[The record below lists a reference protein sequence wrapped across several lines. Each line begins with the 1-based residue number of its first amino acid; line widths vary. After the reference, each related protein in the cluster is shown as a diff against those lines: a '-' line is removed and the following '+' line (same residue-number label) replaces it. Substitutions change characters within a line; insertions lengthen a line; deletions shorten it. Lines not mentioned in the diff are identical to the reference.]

1 MLSHHQLDKS
11 SPTPPLYPD
20 VNFALQA
27 AEVGT
32 WDLDIMHKQ
41 VRWDE
46 HCKIQYGF
54 DKDDIVPYEQVL
66 SYMHPDD
73 RSRVDAAVQWGLNP
87 QSQGRYDIEFRTLGA
102 SDGRLRWLHCR
113 GQAFFNEQGEA
124 YRFSG
129 IAQEVTRLVQAHQQL
144 DSSQARF
151 ADLVMATPV
160 ATAVFIG
167 RDMTIQQANA
177 PMLAIWGKE
186 SSVIGKTLHQ
196 AMPELDGQPFLAQLQ
211 HVFDTGEPF
220 RHDEGMADVIENGQ
234 RKRVWFNHAYNPFYE
249 ATGQI
254 YGVINVA
261 IDVTAQVLARQKI
274 EESEAHLLRDT
285 VPAMIF
291 YLDAQQR
298 YQSYNKVFRQWFGV
312 GDEVMGKSAREFIG
326 EPAYQEMEPYL
337 AKAYTGQQTQYE
349 LHAPTRMNAD
359 RWLSIVYTPH
369 PDPQGQ
375 VLGVIVHAT
384 DITPSKRMELSLS
397 ASETRYR
404 TLSADLEQQVQSRT
418 DELATAN
425 QELAASNQ
433 ELATSNHE
441 YAVLNTHLE
450 EANTDLIRSNQNLEQ
465 FAYIASHDLQEP
477 LRKIQQFGDLL
488 QTRLA
493 DSAGG
498 EELAYLGRM
507 QVATRRMSL
516 LIKDLLAF
524 SRIATSQVVAHSVSL
539 GEVVQLALDSL
550 SVVIEESRAQIIVAE
565 LPTVR
570 GDELQLSQLFQNL
583 LSNALKFRRT
593 AKEGTLVA
601 PQVQV
606 QARLILHGELPAL
619 VKPPRYATLYHLI
632 EVTDN
637 GIGFDE
643 KYLDRIFQVFQR
655 LHGKNEFAGTGVGLA
670 IVQKVVTNHGGA
682 ITATSQSNQG
692 ATFCVYLPA

>member
-46 HCKIQYGF
+46 RCKIQYGF

-211 HVFDTGEPF
+211 HVFDTAEPF
-220 RHDEGMADVIENGQ
+220 RHNEGMADIIENGQ
-234 RKRVWFNHAYNPFYE
+234 RKRVWFNHAYNPLYE

-274 EESEAHLLRDT
+274 EESEAHLHLLRDT

-369 PDPQGQ
+369 LDPQGQ

-425 QELAASNQ
+425 QDLAASNQ

-507 QVATRRMSL
+507 QVAARRMSL

-539 GEVVQLALDSL
+539 GEVAQLALDSL

-565 LPTVR
+565 LPTVQ

-601 PQVQV
+601 PQVRV
-606 QARLILHGELPAL
+606 
-619 VKPPRYATLYHLI
+619 
-632 EVTDN
+632 
-637 GIGFDE
+637 
-643 KYLDRIFQVFQR
+643 
-655 LHGKNEFAGTGVGLA
+655 
-670 IVQKVVTNHGGA
+670 
-682 ITATSQSNQG
+682 
-692 ATFCVYLPA
+692 